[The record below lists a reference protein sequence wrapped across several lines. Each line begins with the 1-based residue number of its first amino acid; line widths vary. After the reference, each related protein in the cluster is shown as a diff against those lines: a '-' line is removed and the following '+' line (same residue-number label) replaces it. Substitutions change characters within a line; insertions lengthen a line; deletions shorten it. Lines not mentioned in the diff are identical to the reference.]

1 MQGQWLQRNCYAFL
15 LSISLPWEVL
25 PTVTT
30 TAIVTTVSPVVQI
43 KSVDRNVTTVRTT
56 TSVEQMSNAVI
67 TNVPVVHPLLPVF
80 TTTSVKLA
88 SSAVIA
94 NASVVRLLVPVRTT
108 TNVDRARNAV
118 MANASVVRLL
128 VPVRTTTNVDR
139 ARNAVIANASVV
151 RLLVTVRTTPI
162 VTLERIVVGEFVR
175 HHTVVGVAELLQAL
189 LSAQLFSSPSSFP
202 LCPVSAVLV
211 AHTTAIVHPVLR
223 TSPANSHNNK
233 WSQLT
238 HT

>member
-118 MANASVVRLL
+118 MANALVVCLL
-128 VPVRTTTNVDR
+128 VPVPTTTNVDR
-139 ARNAVIANASVV
+139 ARSAVIANASVV

-175 HHTVVGVAELLQAL
+175 HHTVVGVAVLLQAL
-189 LSAQLFSSPSSFP
+189 LLAQLYSSPSSFP

-211 AHTTAIVHPVLR
+211 ARTTAIVHPTLWS
-223 TSPANSHNNK
+223 SPANSHNNK